1 MKFFSLLAAI
11 MAAIMVPAH
20 VHVAGLSAPEPKQS
34 NLNISN
40 SRRQWLNQALAFGT
54 AASVSVA
61 SSASI
66 SSILFQNPEAA
77 LAAETI
83 GKDPNCN
90 SPSCLGI
97 WDGLL
102 ADCPHGAITMNSG
115 AGCAS
120 SQDDTPGVFAEP

>member
-1 MKFFSLLAAI
+1 MKLLSLQ
-11 MAAIMVPAH
+11 AAIMVALIH
-20 VHVAGLSAPEPKQS
+20 DHVAGLSAPAPKQS
-34 NLNISN
+34 NSNLN
-40 SRRQWLNQALAFGT
+40 SRRQWLNQAFSFGT
-54 AASVSVA
+54 ASVAVA

-66 SSILFQNPEAA
+66 SILCQNPEGA

-83 GKDPNCN
+83 GKDSNCN
-90 SPSCLGI
+90 SPACLGI

-102 ADCPHGAITMNSG
+102 ADCPHGTITMSSG